1 MNDAGATQAH
11 RKRTRQRLVSQVE
24 HLEVGEDP
32 VKGVKLVT
40 AVNLVAVVD
49 VMLEHARNTAV
60 RVTFMHST
68 FGQDL

>member
-1 MNDAGATQAH
+1 
-11 RKRTRQRLVSQVE
+11 
-24 HLEVGEDP
+24 
-32 VKGVKLVT
+32 VKLVT